1 MECGSRSCA
10 WDLDSRLELAMDAL
24 RCPPPDADVTTLS
37 GGERRRVA
45 LCRLLLQS
53 PDLLLLDEPTNHLDA
68 ESVAWLE
75 RFLKDYAGTVVAVT
89 HDRYFLDN
97 VAGWILELDRGRAFR
112 GRATTRRGSSRSRSG
127 WRSRE
132 KAESEAR
139 SARSQR
145 ELEWI
150 RMSPRARQAKGKA
163 RLNAYEELLKED
175 TAQKIE
181 TGRDLHPARPRA
193 RRHRRRSARLRRRTA
208 TTADRRPHFTLP
220 RGGIVG
226 VIGPNGAGKTT
237 LFRMITGQEKPDAAR
252 CGSARRCSSATSIR
266 AATRSTANKTCGRRS
281 PAARRDRARQARGR
295 VARLRVVVQLQGR
308 RPAAQGRHAVGRR
321 AQPRAPRQAA
331 EEGAT
336 CCCSTS
342 RPTTSTSTRCARS
355 KRRCSTS
362 PAAPSSSA
370 TIAGSSTASRRT
382 CSRSKA
388 TARSCGS
395 RATTRTTRPTASAA
409 SESVTSTA
417 TTVSVANTTAIT
429 THFSRAE
436 LERVPLRVDV
446 TSADALSP
454 ALPGGETLLDE
465 AVLFFPTLLGEE
477 ALDEVTVVR
486 GAQPIELDRSGSSVI
501 VARTRSGSDELFISL
516 RDTYST
522 RDGGGHVLESASAGR
537 IVPQRLWFFASGWGG
552 DATDVHLQKL
562 RGLALK
568 LDAQAATS
576 HHFTGTYTDADARIS
591 IFDLGMN
598 VMSLRYT
605 GVLDERWTA
614 EAIVSRSDADS
625 EDVHLREDNAA
636 AKVAYRIGDHV
647 VSAGGEHRD
656 GPIENIDSLFVGDR
670 WTYDRWTVDAGV
682 RRDDRRT
689 TPRIAAAFDLRS
701 DTGSHAIVASYGE
714 YLERGQPAQ
723 PGPARTPVLRVASIG
738 YTSSLESSGAARID
752 LLHYEGAR
760 TMDQVQ
766 LDARYR
772 LFDRFIAGASYVYSR
787 DHPRFET
794 RVPEHL
800 ATAVIGLQL
809 PVGGHELAA
818 TALERYDSRTWTT
831 DFGVRYEIPFRRVA
845 LTFAGDATN
854 LFGADVAD
862 NFFTPTERRGAR
874 FWARIR
880 R

>member
-1 MECGSRSCA
+1 MTPQRIWIA
-10 WDLDSRLELAMDAL
+10 
-24 RCPPPDADVTTLS
+24 
-37 GGERRRVA
+37 VA
-45 LCRLLLQS
+45 LLFALPVFAELTS
-53 PDLLLLDEPTNHLDA
+53 SALTGHVTAGDA
-68 ESVAWLE
+68 AA
-75 RFLKDYAGTVVAVT
+75 AGVTVTAT
-89 HDRYFLDN
+89 
-97 VAGWILELDRGRAFR
+97 A
-112 GRATTRRGSSRSRSG
+112 RATQIT
-127 WRSRE
+127 
-132 KAESEAR
+132 
-139 SARSQR
+139 
-145 ELEWI
+145 
-150 RMSPRARQAKGKA
+150 
-163 RLNAYEELLKED
+163 
-175 TAQKIE
+175 
-181 TGRDLHPARPRA
+181 
-193 RRHRRRSARLRRRTA
+193 RTA
-208 TTADRRPHFTLP
+208 TTNAHGTYWLGALAPGEYDVTFARAGLTSLTRP
-220 RGGIVG
+220 
-226 VIGPNGAGKTT
+226 
-237 LFRMITGQEKPDAAR
+237 
-252 CGSARRCSSATSIR
+252 ATVELE
-266 AATRSTANKTCGRRS
+266 
-281 PAARRDRARQARGR
+281 R
-295 VARLRVVVQLQGR
+295 VARADAKL
-308 RPAAQGRHAVGRR
+308 
-321 AQPRAPRQAA
+321 
-331 EEGAT
+331 E
-336 CCCSTS
+336 TS
-342 RPTTSTSTRCARS
+342 EDE
-355 KRRCSTS
+355 
-362 PAAPSSSA
+362 
-370 TIAGSSTASRRT
+370 
-382 CSRSKA
+382 
-388 TARSCGS
+388 
-395 RATTRTTRPTASAA
+395 
-409 SESVTSTA
+409 ESVTSTA

-446 TSADALSP
+446 ASADALSP
-454 ALPGGETLLDE
+454 ALPGGETLVDDT
-465 AVLFFPTLLGEE
+465 VLFFPTLLGEE

-552 DATDVHLQKL
+552 DATDVHLHKL

-568 LDAQAATS
+568 LDAQAAAS

-625 EDVHLREDNAA
+625 GDVHLREDNAA

-656 GPIENIDSLFVGDR
+656 GGIENIDAFFISDR

-682 RRDDRRT
+682 RRDERRT
-689 TPRIAAAFDLRS
+689 TPRIALAFDLRS

-714 YLERGQPAQ
+714 YLERGQPAR

-787 DHPRFET
+787 DHPQFFESSV
-794 RVPEHL
+794 REHL

-845 LTFAGDATN
+845 LTLAGDATN
-854 LFGADVAD
+854 LFGVEVAD
-862 NFFTPTERRGAR
+862 GFFTPNERRGAR